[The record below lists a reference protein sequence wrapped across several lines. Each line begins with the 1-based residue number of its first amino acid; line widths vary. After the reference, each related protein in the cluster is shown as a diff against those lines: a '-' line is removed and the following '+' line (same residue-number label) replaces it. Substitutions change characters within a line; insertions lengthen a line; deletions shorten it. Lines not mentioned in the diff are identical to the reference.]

1 VRVTTKL
8 VLIVEDDTL
17 SLTLTR
23 DLLQL
28 GGFRTVEATS
38 AEEGVKLAHSE
49 HPDLILMDIQLPGMD
64 GIAALRELRN
74 DSVTSG
80 IPVVAVTASVMT
92 ADRERFSSAG
102 FDGLME
108 KPVDATAFARDV
120 GMFCERG
127 RKT

>member
-1 VRVTTKL
+1 MRVTTKL

-23 DLLQL
+23 DLLQF
-28 GGFRTVEATS
+28 GGLRTVEASS
-38 AEEGVKLAHSE
+38 AEEGMKLARSE

-74 DSVTSG
+74 DRVTSG

-92 ADRERFSSAG
+92 TDRERFSSAG

-108 KPVDATAFARDV
+108 KPVDANVFARDV
-120 GMFCERG
+120 RMFCERG
-127 RKT
+127 RTT